1 MAEPTTTATIALV
14 ATGVSLATL
23 LPGVD
28 GNAII
33 GAFAGAALMA
43 LHARDVSMLARLAYL
58 VISWIMGYLAA
69 PLVMR
74 QLHLQESG
82 VAAFLAA
89 AVVIALT
96 VQIIERIKTIDITS
110 WLASLLRRGGP

>member
-1 MAEPTTTATIALV
+1 MAEPTTAVTASLV
-14 ATGVSLATL
+14 VAGVSLATL

-43 LHARDVSMLARLAYL
+43 LHARDVSLFSRVAYL
-58 VISWIMGYLAA
+58 FISWIMGYLAA

-74 QLHLQESG
+74 QTHLQESG

-89 AVVIALT
+89 AIVIAVT
-96 VQIIERIKTIDITS
+96 VQIIERIKAVDLTQWITS
-110 WLASLLRRGGP
+110 WRRRGGP

>member
-1 MAEPTTTATIALV
+1 MAEPTTAVTASLV
-14 ATGVSLATL
+14 VAGVSLATL

-28 GNAII
+28 GNAVI

-43 LHARDVSMLARLAYL
+43 LHARDVSVFSRVAYL
-58 VISWIMGYLAA
+58 FISWIMGYLAA

-74 QLHLQESG
+74 QVHMQESG

-89 AVVIALT
+89 AIVIAVT
-96 VQIIERIKTIDITS
+96 VQLIERIKAVDLTQWLS
-110 WLASLLRRGGP
+110 WLRRGGP